1 MGRRGLLFQV
11 FVAHALIAV
20 GSLAAVA
27 LYARSA
33 IRPFYREQMRDQLEA
48 EARLVADRLE
58 PMLRDG
64 RPAEEIDAVVKHL
77 GRVSGARLTLIL
89 PRGKVVADSEED
101 PARMDDHAT
110 RPEIAAAMRDM
121 QPRMST
127 RTSDTLRTELMYVA
141 VPLASEGRLLAVVR
155 AAVPATRLDEGLRSL
170 QRSLAAT
177 AMFVAVLMLAASGW
191 IARRVSRPL
200 GVLAAGAERFA
211 RGDLDHRLEVAGPL
225 EVRVLAEKMET
236 MAAQLRQRFDLISRQ
251 RNQQEAML
259 RGMVEGVLALDP
271 EGRVLELNAAAATM
285 LGIDPET
292 ARGRLIHE
300 TVRKPDL
307 LDFIE
312 NVVQAGGP
320 IAGDITLHVPEDR
333 HFHVHGASLFDAQ
346 RDRIGTLVV
355 LHDVTRLRRLE
366 TIRRDF
372 VANVSHELRTP
383 ITSIKG
389 YAETLLDGAL
399 DDRADA
405 ERFVATI
412 LKQAD
417 RLIAII
423 SDIFALSRIEDE
435 AEKKGI
441 ERRPSAIREAIES
454 AVRICQPQAEE
465 KSIAFEID
473 VEEPLVA
480 EINPPLVEQAVV
492 NLLDNAVKYSPAG
505 AKVRIVGRREDR
517 YAVIRVIDQGCG
529 IEAKHLPRLFERFY
543 RVDKSRSRELG
554 GTGLGLAIV
563 KHIVAA
569 HDGTV
574 TVESRPG
581 QGSTFS
587 VYLPIEAAAAP
598 AAPTASP
605 SGRV

>member
-1 MGRRGLLFQV
+1 MGRRGLFFQV
-11 FVAHALIAV
+11 FAAHALIAV
-20 GSLAAVA
+20 GALAVVA

-33 IRPFYREQMRDQLEA
+33 IRPFHREQVRGQLEA
-48 EARLVADRLE
+48 EARLAGDRIE
-58 PMLRDG
+58 PMLRAG
-64 RPAEEIDAVVKHL
+64 RPSGEIDALVKHL

-89 PRGKVVADSEED
+89 PQGKVLADSQED

-110 RPEIAAAMRDM
+110 RPEVAAAIRDM
-121 QPRMST
+121 APRMSL
-127 RTSDTLRTELMYVA
+127 RTSDTLRIELMYVA
-141 VPLASEGRLLAVVR
+141 IPLVVEGRLLAVMR
-155 AAVPATRLDEGLRSL
+155 AAMPVTRVNDALWGFERSL
-170 QRSLAAT
+170 LVMAVLVAA
-177 AMFVAVLMLAASGW
+177 LMLAASGW

-211 RGDLDHRLEVAGPL
+211 RGDLDHRLVVSGPA
-225 EVRVLAEKMET
+225 EVRTLAEKMEA
-236 MAAQLRQRFDLISRQ
+236 MAAELRQRFDLISRQ

-271 EGRVLELNAAAATM
+271 EGRILDLNAAAARM
-285 LGIDPET
+285 LSIERET

-300 TVRKPDL
+300 MARKPDL
-307 LDFIE
+307 LQFIDR
-312 NVVQAGGP
+312 VVQAGGP
-320 IAGDITLHVPEDR
+320 ISEDITLLAPDER

-346 RDRIGTLVV
+346 QRRIGTLVV

-405 ERFVATI
+405 ERFITTI

-423 SDIFALSRIEDE
+423 SDIFALSRIEAE
-435 AEKKGI
+435 AEKEGI
-441 ERRPSAIREAIES
+441 ERRPAAIREAVE
-454 AVRICQPQAEE
+454 AAARICQPQADA
-465 KSIAFEID
+465 KNIAFEIEA
-473 VEEPLVA
+473 EESLVA

-505 AKVRIVGRREDR
+505 AKVRIVARREDR
-517 YAVIRVIDQGCG
+517 HAVIRVIDQGCG

-569 HDGTV
+569 HGGTV
-574 TVESRPG
+574 TVESRVG

-587 VYLPIEAAAAP
+587 LHLPIEAAASSSDVTTP
-598 AAPTASP
+598 PTD
-605 SGRV
+605 RV